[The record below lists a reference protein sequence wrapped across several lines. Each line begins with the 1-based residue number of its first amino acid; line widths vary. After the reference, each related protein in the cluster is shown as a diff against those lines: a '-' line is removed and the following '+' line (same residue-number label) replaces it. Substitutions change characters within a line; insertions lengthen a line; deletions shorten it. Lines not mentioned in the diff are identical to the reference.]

1 MRYLDLV
8 ILIFVISLI
17 LAGCAAPEVKKETK
31 SEIPKTTEK
40 DKKAEET
47 KDNKEIEVK
56 RYEGMFCANTSYD
69 NLNNAPPRSKDPTKQ
84 PSTDFSKCNRYK
96 SLFQKY
102 MDQENLTGKIDL
114 LMVYALTMQESSCMN
129 ADELGER
136 GRSTADGGIMQVDDA
151 CLNKKNCD
159 TVDREIEEGIKELK
173 IKYENFS
180 SRKLSHVDKLTLI
193 LFSYNRGLKTAND
206 ALEKM
211 ETENLNIVDAMEQSC
226 RAIYKQEGKGC
237 LYCKYDKSGVD
248 KCNGPGYGI
257 EYYPK
262 IFSYFADACAQANGT
277 VTDLIIE
284 RSAATSS
291 TATTGTE
298 GDKKTTTPTQ
308 TTPPSPGSTTTS
320 TGQSSRTQS
329 GSASSAII
337 GKWSGTFSFTNNCP
351 NPSCKYVGRSNP
363 DPVSVTIK
371 QNEGKLEGTLYS
383 NPKLFDAV
391 SLDKSHSS
399 SDWCPT
405 VRQIGEGESEIY
417 DITMDGSKLKFSDVA
432 NNVWE
437 LELKDNK
444 LSGKIT
450 GTDEGCNGI
459 LSNDVVFG
467 PADPLEGKWAGT
479 YTETETSSGCVF
491 RNTGTF
497 TMVFSVSGD
506 SFTATIDDSGSGVPI
521 SGEGC
526 ESTGGYHYTGTAS
539 GERSGNKLTGT
550 MILKDPGVT
559 FTLPFNGALE
569 DDTIKGTYSGTG
581 TFEGGS
587 STYDGSFSLNR

>member
-1 MRYLDLV
+1 MRYVNLI
-8 ILIFVISLI
+8 ILILVSGLL
-17 LAGCAAPEVKKETK
+17 LAGCATPQVKKETLPG
-31 SEIPKTTEK
+31 ITEK
-40 DKKAEET
+40 DKKTEEK
-47 KDNKEIEVK
+47 KDNDGTEVK
-56 RYEGMFCANTSYD
+56 RYEGILCANASYD
-69 NLNNAPPRSKDPTKQ
+69 NLNNTPPKSNDPTKE
-84 PSTDFSKCNRYK
+84 PSTDFSKCNKYK
-96 SLFQKY
+96 PLFQKY

-129 ADELGER
+129 ADELGDL
-136 GRSTADGGIMQVDDA
+136 GRATADGGIMQVDDA

-180 SRKLSHVDKLTLI
+180 SKKLSHIDKLTLI

-237 LYCKYDKSGVD
+237 LYCKYDKGGVD

-284 RSAATSS
+284 RSAANSS
-291 TATTGTE
+291 TIKIGTP
-298 GDKKTTTPTQ
+298 GNKTTTSPTQ
-308 TTPPSPGSTTTS
+308 ATPPPLDGSTGGTTDS
-320 TGQSSRTQS
+320 GQSAQAQS
-329 GSASSAII
+329 NSAII

-363 DPVSVTIK
+363 DPVTVTIK
-371 QNEGKLEGTLYS
+371 QKDGKLEGTLYS

-391 SLDKSHSS
+391 SLDKSHPD

-405 VRQIGEGESEIY
+405 VRQIGDGESEIY
-417 DITMDGSKLKFSDVA
+417 DIAIDGSKLKFYDVA
-432 NNVWE
+432 DNLWE

-450 GTDEGCNGI
+450 GTGEGCVGM
-459 LSNDVVFG
+459 LSNDVIFG
-467 PADPLEGKWAGT
+467 SAGVLDGKWAGT
-479 YTETETSSGCVF
+479 YTETETVSNGCV
-491 RNTGTF
+491 NHNKGNLI
-497 TMVFSVSGD
+497 MVLSMDRD
-506 SFTATIDDSGSGVPI
+506 SFTGTVEDTGSAETTNG
-521 SGEGC
+521 GEACVDEG
-526 ESTGGYHYTGTAS
+526 SGYHYAGTVS
-539 GERSGNKLTGT
+539 GKLDGNKLTGT
-550 MILKDPGVT
+550 MILKDPQVT
-559 FTLPFNGALE
+559 FTLPFNGMLQ
-569 DDTIKGTYSGTG
+569 DDSIKGTYTGTG
-581 TFEGGS
+581 TYDGGS